1 VAGQAGPPGAR
12 PPGARPPDGGNWSRW
27 GPDDQRGALN
37 LIGPEAVRRG
47 MAAVRAGQTV
57 SLGLPM
63 RAGKGPLAAMRQ
75 PMQHF
80 MTRDGGDYAA
90 GRPER
95 GGMGFADDS
104 ILVAC
109 HGTTHLDALAHVWQ
123 DGQMWNGFPASSV
136 TSQGAASCGIQNAG
150 PVVTRGLLLDFS
162 DSGRGMSPGEAI
174 GAEGLADAAAAAGL
188 EPEPGDALLLRT
200 GWLRQWRDGTA
211 GVDACPG
218 LAADCAGW
226 LGEHGIALVGADNIA
241 VEAYPAADGS
251 VLPLHIAT
259 LRDRGIYLLELLDLE
274 ELARHGAAEFLLVV
288 APLNI
293 VGGVGSPVAPVAVV

>member
-1 VAGQAGPPGAR
+1 
-12 PPGARPPDGGNWSRW
+12 
-27 GPDDQRGALN
+27 
-37 LIGPEAVRRG
+37 
-47 MAAVRAGQTV
+47 
-57 SLGLPM
+57 
-63 RAGKGPLAAMRQ
+63 
-75 PMQHF
+75 
-80 MTRDGGDYAA
+80 
-90 GRPER
+90 
-95 GGMGFADDS
+95 
-104 ILVAC
+104 
-109 HGTTHLDALAHVWQ
+109 
-123 DGQMWNGFPASSV
+123 MWNGFPASSV